1 MCRGYYETQDNRI
14 ALEKKSKEFKKAGK
28 ILIMQDIPHY
38 NSAAGRYYYSIYIRI
53 VQLMRILNKINN
65 IEDRKDSHQ
74 YTIRL
79 FNQSLQQEIAPKMS
93 VKNQHKVLSLINRL
107 ENCSKYRIKTDYKEI
122 FLNINN
128 VNFLKK
134 TLNLFDEIYD
144 ETLEVLEIEKYE
156 K

>member
-1 MCRGYYETQDNRI
+1 MRRGNYETQDNRI
-14 ALEKKSKEFKKAGK
+14 ALEKKSKEFKKARK
-28 ILIMQDIPHY
+28 ILMMQNIPHY

-53 VQLMRILNKINN
+53 MQLIRILNKINN

-93 VKNQHKVLSLINRL
+93 VKNQHKVFSLINRL
-107 ENCSKYRIKTDYKEI
+107 ENCSKYRIKTDYKEV

>member
-1 MCRGYYETQDNRI
+1 MCRGNYETQDNRI
-14 ALEKKSKEFKKAGK
+14 AFVKKSKKFKKAGK

>member
-1 MCRGYYETQDNRI
+1 MCRGNYETQDNRI

-28 ILIMQDIPHY
+28 ILMMQDIPHY

-107 ENCSKYRIKTDYKEI
+107 ENCSKYRIKTDYKEV

>member
-1 MCRGYYETQDNRI
+1 MCRGNYETQDNRI
-14 ALEKKSKEFKKAGK
+14 AFEKKSKKFKKAGK

-107 ENCSKYRIKTDYKEI
+107 ENCSKYRIKTDYKEV

>member
-1 MCRGYYETQDNRI
+1 MCRGNYETQDNRI
-14 ALEKKSKEFKKAGK
+14 AFEKKSKKFKKAGK

>member
-1 MCRGYYETQDNRI
+1 
-14 ALEKKSKEFKKAGK
+14 
-28 ILIMQDIPHY
+28 MQDIPHY

>member
-1 MCRGYYETQDNRI
+1 MCRGNYETQDNRI

-28 ILIMQDIPHY
+28 ILMMQDIPHY
-38 NSAAGRYYYSIYIRI
+38 NSAAGRHYYSIYIRI
-53 VQLMRILNKINN
+53 MQLIRILNKINN

-107 ENCSKYRIKTDYKEI
+107 ENCSKYRIKTDYKEV

>member
-1 MCRGYYETQDNRI
+1 MCRGNYETQDNRI

-28 ILIMQDIPHY
+28 ILMMQDIPHY

-53 VQLMRILNKINN
+53 VQLMRIWNKINN

>member
-28 ILIMQDIPHY
+28 ILMMQDIPHY

-107 ENCSKYRIKTDYKEI
+107 EDCSKYRIKADYKEV

>member
-1 MCRGYYETQDNRI
+1 MCRGNYETQDNRI

-28 ILIMQDIPHY
+28 ILMMQDIPHY